1 MSKVFEMID
10 DLQAK
15 ILAEGEESKK
25 MYQEFAEF
33 CEDRSAELNNGIK
46 EGKSQSAELKAIIEQ
61 ETAQADS
68 LTEKISELSSSVAT
82 NKADLKAAT
91 EIRNKEQKHF
101 LTEEKELME
110 VVGTLSNA
118 LAILESEMKS
128 GGASMMQINNAKT
141 LSQALDTMVAASM
154 FSAQDA
160 SRLTALVQAQ
170 QESEDGDENLNL
182 GAPAASAYKSHS
194 GGIVDVIANMKEKA
208 ETQLESARA
217 KESDN
222 QHNFNMLKQSL
233 EDDIKFAGQELDEAK
248 RDLAKSEEKKG
259 DAQGDLEVT
268 SKTRQESTNAEAQLH
283 RDCMAKA
290 SEYEAEVNSRNEELK
305 AIATAEKALKET
317 TGGATKM
324 VYGFRQVSLL
334 QVDRSHL
341 STSTDLA
348 NFEVVRYIKD
358 LSRKQKSAVLAQLA
372 QRLSSAIRASNEI
385 GEDPFAKVKAMI
397 IDLIAKLEA
406 ESQDDATKAAYCQK
420 EMTNASAKKGD
431 TTSEYEKLTT
441 SLDSMT
447 SRSAKLTEEVATLK
461 KSLSELA
468 STQAEMDKIRKE
480 EKALYI
486 KQKGDLEKALDGVR
500 LALKVLNEYY
510 AGAASTSKANTSGG
524 IISLLEVV
532 ESDFSKNLVEIN
544 SAEATAASE
553 YEAETKENQIQKV
566 AEQQDDKYKS
576 REIVTLTKLIAE
588 AKSDKSGVQDE
599 LDAVNDYLAKL
610 KKQCTVMPAS
620 YEERKAKREAE
631 IQGLKDALN
640 ILRDETVFVQRMSHR
655 RALRGIKP
663 HA

>member
-1 MSKVFEMID
+1 
-10 DLQAK
+10 
-15 ILAEGEESKK
+15 
-25 MYQEFAEF
+25 
-33 CEDRSAELNNGIK
+33 
-46 EGKSQSAELKAIIEQ
+46 
-61 ETAQADS
+61 
-68 LTEKISELSSSVAT
+68 
-82 NKADLKAAT
+82 
-91 EIRNKEQKHF
+91 
-101 LTEEKELME
+101 
-110 VVGTLSNA
+110 
-118 LAILESEMKS
+118 
-128 GGASMMQINNAKT
+128 
-141 LSQALDTMVAASM
+141 
-154 FSAQDA
+154 
-160 SRLTALVQAQ
+160 
-170 QESEDGDENLNL
+170 
-182 GAPAASAYKSHS
+182 
-194 GGIVDVIANMKEKA
+194 
-208 ETQLESARA
+208 
-217 KESDN
+217 
-222 QHNFNMLKQSL
+222 
-233 EDDIKFAGQELDEAK
+233 
-248 RDLAKSEEKKG
+248 
-259 DAQGDLEVT
+259 
-268 SKTRQESTNAEAQLH
+268 
-283 RDCMAKA
+283 
-290 SEYEAEVNSRNEELK
+290 
-305 AIATAEKALKET
+305 
-317 TGGATKM
+317 
-324 VYGFRQVSLL
+324 
-334 QVDRSHL
+334 
-341 STSTDLA
+341 
-348 NFEVVRYIKD
+348 
-358 LSRKQKSAVLAQLA
+358 VLAQLA

-420 EMTNASAKKGD
+420 EMTKASAKKGD